1 MPKAKKPVGPRAN
14 TPTDRE
20 IGLRIRAIRTDL
32 GISQDDLGK
41 ALKVSFQQIQ
51 KYEKGV
57 NRISASRIIQ
67 ISHALETSPHHLL
80 GWDAPARMEEV
91 QFDLPAYKLAKR
103 YLALPENLLGPM
115 KSFIDVL
122 IRDAENKTGG

>member
-1 MPKAKKPVGPRAN
+1 MPRAKKTGSPRAN
-14 TPTDRE
+14 TPTDKE

-41 ALKVSFQQIQ
+41 ALNVSFQQIQ

-57 NRISASRIIQ
+57 NRISASRLIQ
-67 ISHALETSPHHLL
+67 ISHALETTPHHLL
-80 GWDAPARMEEV
+80 GWNAPARMDDT

-103 YLALPENLLGPM
+103 YMSLPENLLGPM
-115 KSFIDVL
+115 KSFIEVL
-122 IRDAENKTGG
+122 IRNHETGG

>member
-1 MPKAKKPVGPRAN
+1 MPRAKKATSPRAH
-14 TPTDRE
+14 TPTDKE

-41 ALKVSFQQIQ
+41 ALNVSFQQIQ

-80 GWDAPARMEEV
+80 GWNAPARMEEV

-103 YLALPENLLGPM
+103 YMALPENLLGPM
-115 KSFIDVL
+115 RSFIDVL
-122 IRDAENKTGG
+122 IRDYEKAGG